1 MENMYTCN
9 MQSYFLYV
17 MQLQKLNSLEFRKV
31 GCLPRVLDLLFQAR
45 FWFMV
50 YYGSLNQVI
59 LFLHIVQ
66 FPFMHLLFAFQILK
80 SPFIF
85 TKSTIFFSIQIS
97 SLIRC
102 VFYINTTTIF
112 AVEWL
117 LKWCVNSEQILLVI
131 HHQYQ
136 LSFLHV
142 DQCSIFCY
150 NCST

>member
-1 MENMYTCN
+1 MKLFFIKDHWLQTAADPWQTDLDLFIFKRKMENMYICN

-85 TKSTIFFSIQIS
+85 TKKSTIFSSIQIS
-97 SLIRC
+97 S
-102 VFYINTTTIF
+102 F
-112 AVEWL
+112 
-117 LKWCVNSEQILLVI
+117 
-131 HHQYQ
+131 
-136 LSFLHV
+136 
-142 DQCSIFCY
+142 D
-150 NCST
+150 